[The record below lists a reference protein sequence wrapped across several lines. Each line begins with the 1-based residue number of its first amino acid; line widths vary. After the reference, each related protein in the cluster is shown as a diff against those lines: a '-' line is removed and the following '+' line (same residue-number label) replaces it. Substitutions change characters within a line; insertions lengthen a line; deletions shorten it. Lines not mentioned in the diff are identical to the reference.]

1 MGPGDLASI
10 VPLLPI
16 QKDENLL
23 VGTEYPDDAAVYR
36 LSDTQALIQ
45 TVDFFPPVVD
55 DPFMYGQIAAAN
67 ALSDVYAMGGRP
79 LTAMNIVCFPCSKLG
94 LDVLVEILKGGAQK
108 VAEAGALLVGGHTIS
123 DDEPKYGL
131 AVTGLISPLDIFTK
145 GAVKTGDRLILTK
158 PLGSGIITTAQKGEM
173 APPAAMAEIT
183 RWMAELNKN
192 GADVARDV
200 GVKACTDI
208 TGFGLA
214 GHTAEM
220 LAGTNLSAVIYAS
233 SLPLIEGTRELAEMG
248 LVPGGAKTNRD
259 YLFDRLISTDEID
272 DIWLDIIYDPQT
284 SGGLLMAVKE
294 AEAERALQMLRDK
307 GLNYAAIIGEISD
320 REAGKVII
328 TK

>member
-1 MGPGDLASI
+1 M
-10 VPLLPI
+10 

-36 LSDTQALIQ
+36 LSDEQALIQ

-55 DPFMYGQIAAAN
+55 DPFTYGQIAAAN

-79 LTAMNIVCFPCSKLG
+79 LTAMNIVCFPCKKLG
-94 LDVLVEILKGGAQK
+94 LDVLVEILRGGALK
-108 VAEAGALLVGGHTIS
+108 VAEAGAVLVGGHTIS

-131 AVTGLISPLDIFTK
+131 AVTGLISPHEIFTK
-145 GAVKTGDRLILTK
+145 GAVKAGDLLVLTK

-183 RWMAELNKN
+183 RWMAELNKD
-192 GADVARDV
+192 GADVARQV

-220 LAGTNLSAVIYAS
+220 IAGTNLSAVIHLS
-233 SLPLIEGTRELAEMG
+233 SLPLVAGTRELAEMG

-259 YLFDRLISTDEID
+259 YLANRINSTGEID
-272 DIWLDIIYDPQT
+272 EVWLDIVCDPQT
-284 SGGLLMAVKE
+284 SGGLLMAVKKSE
-294 AEAERALQMLRDK
+294 ADRALQLLQAK
-307 GLNYAAIIGEISD
+307 GLTYAAIIGEISG
-320 REAGKVII
+320 RAAGQVFLS
-328 TK
+328 

>member
-1 MGPGDLASI
+1 M
-10 VPLLPI
+10 PLLPQ

-23 VGTEYPDDAAVYR
+23 VGTEVPDDAAVYR
-36 LSDTQALIQ
+36 LSDDLALIQ

-55 DPFMYGQIAAAN
+55 DPFEYGQIAAAN

-94 LDVLVEILKGGAQK
+94 LDVLVEILRGGALK
-108 VAEAGALLVGGHTIS
+108 TAESGALLVGGHTIS

-131 AVTGLISPLDIFTK
+131 SVTGIIDPKEIFTK
-145 GAVKTGDRLILTK
+145 GAVVPGDKLILTK

-173 APPAAMAEIT
+173 APPEAMAEIT
-183 RWMAELNKN
+183 HWMSVLNKE
-192 GADVARDV
+192 GAEVARQV

-214 GHTAEM
+214 GHLGEM
-220 LAGTNLSAVIYAS
+220 IGGSDCSASINVA
-233 SLPLIEGTRELAEMG
+233 SLPMVKGTRELAEMG

-259 YLFDRLISTDEID
+259 YLNHRISPDQNVDE
-272 DIWLDIIYDPQT
+272 IWLDIVCDPQT

-294 AEAERALQMLRDK
+294 TEVERALTLLKEK
-307 GLNYAAIIGEISD
+307 GLLYAALVGEIN
-320 REAGKVII
+320 ETGNPGKIFIVG
-328 TK
+328 